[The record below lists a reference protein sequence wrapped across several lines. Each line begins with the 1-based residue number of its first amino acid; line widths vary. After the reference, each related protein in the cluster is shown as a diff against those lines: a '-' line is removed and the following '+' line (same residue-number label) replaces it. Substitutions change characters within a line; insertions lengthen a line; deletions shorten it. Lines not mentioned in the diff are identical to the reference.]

1 MKEVKKIN
9 LLYLSIIICLITY
22 NFWKLILEHF
32 DFQIFYIGMALS
44 QFILSVYI
52 KLISKT
58 SFASFFLFCIMTNNL
73 LDEIFFNPEKIEINE
88 YIATSA
94 IVAIYFLKFKNTLKK

>member
-1 MKEVKKIN
+1 
-9 LLYLSIIICLITY
+9 
-22 NFWKLILEHF
+22 
-32 DFQIFYIGMALS
+32 
-44 QFILSVYI
+44 
-52 KLISKT
+52 
-58 SFASFFLFCIMTNNL
+58 MTNNL